1 MPISLP
7 SLDVLKTFVVVA
19 QRLNFTHAARELH
32 LTQGAVSRQILG
44 LEQRLGYPLFSR
56 QPRGLALTPQ
66 GAQLLAPVQQALGQL
81 DEALT
86 RAAARRGAARQMP
99 DLRDALG
106 AAACDS
112 PAE

>member
-32 LTQGAVSRQILG
+32 LTQGRSAG
-44 LEQRLGYPLFSR
+44 KFSGWSSAR
-56 QPRGLALTPQ
+56 VIRCSAAGRGLALTPQ

-86 RAAARRGAARQMP
+86 RAAAPPGRCASNAR
-99 DLRDALG
+99 
-106 AAACDS
+106 
-112 PAE
+112 PARCAGCCRV

>member
-32 LTQGAVSRQILG
+32 LTQGRSAG
-44 LEQRLGYPLFSR
+44 KFSGWSSAR
-56 QPRGLALTPQ
+56 VIRCSAAARGLALTPQ

-86 RAAARRGAARQMP
+86 RAAACRGAARQMP

-106 AAACDS
+106 AAA
-112 PAE
+112 

>member
-56 QPRGLALTPQ
+56 QARGLALTPQ
-66 GAQLLAPVQQALGQL
+66 GAQLLAP
-81 DEALT
+81 
-86 RAAARRGAARQMP
+86 AAGAGAAGRGADAGRRPAGGAARQMP

>member
-56 QPRGLALTPQ
+56 QARGLALTPQ

-86 RAAARRGAARQMP
+86 RAAAPPGRCASNAR
-99 DLRDALG
+99 
-106 AAACDS
+106 
-112 PAE
+112 PARCAGCCRV

>member
-56 QPRGLALTPQ
+56 QARGLVLTPQ
-66 GAQLLAPVQQALGQL
+66 ARSCWRRCSRRWGSW
-81 DEALT
+81 T
-86 RAAARRGAARQMP
+86 RR
-99 DLRDALG
+99 
-106 AAACDS
+106 
-112 PAE
+112 

>member
-44 LEQRLGYPLFSR
+44 LEQRLVIRCS
-56 QPRGLALTPQ
+56 
-66 GAQLLAPVQQALGQL
+66 
-81 DEALT
+81 
-86 RAAARRGAARQMP
+86 AARRAVWR
-99 DLRDALG
+99 
-106 AAACDS
+106 
-112 PAE
+112 